1 LGEKKRAAK
10 EVGKHHWG
18 SLKAMLSLS
27 QADLQHIQAAQGWLE
42 LGNYLEANEELDNVT
57 AALRAHPDVLELRYN
72 VFALGDKWDGC
83 LAIAETL
90 TDQLPQRLFGWLALA
105 SAELSRSAIHS
116 CHTRT
121 CPKWPRSW

>member
-1 LGEKKRAAK
+1 
-10 EVGKHHWG
+10 
-18 SLKAMLSLS
+18 
-27 QADLQHIQAAQGWLE
+27 LE
-42 LGNYLEANEELDNVT
+42 LGNYLEANEELENVT

-105 SAELSRSAIHS
+105 SAEHHLGDTESAYPTLASVAEEFAEHADFNYDFACAEADEKLKLKALADPNLAEVWKRIGS
-116 CHTRT
+116 V
-121 CPKWPRSW
+121 